1 MIFQTTLSWHT
12 HNEKNHMAH
21 NKILTNEIF
30 VRSTVSVKNIEMEID
45 LKMDHSTLK
54 WKLI

>member
-1 MIFQTTLSWHT
+1 M
-12 HNEKNHMAH
+12 E
-21 NKILTNEIF
+21 KILTTEIF